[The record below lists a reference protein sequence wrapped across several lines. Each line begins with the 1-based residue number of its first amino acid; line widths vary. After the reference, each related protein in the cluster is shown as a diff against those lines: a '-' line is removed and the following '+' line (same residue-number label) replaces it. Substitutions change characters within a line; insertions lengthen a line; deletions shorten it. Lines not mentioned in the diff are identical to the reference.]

1 MPRKKELAVPFG
13 QKWLATPELTTNAI
27 KNIKKQILVPHPGQV
42 PIIESK
48 ARFKVV
54 NAGRRFGKTK
64 IAARALVV
72 KAIEQPGMLG
82 WWIAP
87 EYKNIKRGYAEVV
100 SQIPPILLAKPAPPV
115 TSQNLVLEF
124 KSGSVLEFYSGKNPD
139 AMAGAG
145 VDYAVID
152 EAALVPHGD
161 DVWNQLVRPTL
172 MDRGGGALFIS
183 TPRGKN
189 WFWELFNKGLSKHP
203 SNGDWACW
211 HRTSLDNPT
220 IPENVD
226 DPEERKRRREQEV
239 EEARLIMPEMLFK
252 QEILAEFMSSAA
264 SIFNLDTPGTV
275 IESTAEARGS
285 VFVGIDLAKKEDFT
299 VISAARAEDR
309 MPVYHRKFNEL
320 KWTDQRQ
327 MIHEAIKEIY
337 AAGAEEIRVGIDSTG
352 VGEAIADDLENEG
365 LDVERILFTNQ
376 WKERA
381 VGVLSRDF
389 QNGAAHILESAR
401 SEFDHYEYEMTA
413 AGNYKFESSVGHDDE
428 VSAKLIEH
436 WMLHTTSPSDI
447 KVLNAPEADKV
458 DTGAPAIAETIE
470 PDDPGSIMANDAA
483 WGDGSFSGGGAYSG
497 R

>member
-1 MPRKKELAVPFG
+1 MAGPTAAPFG
-13 QKWLATPELTTNAI
+13 RDWLASPELTTNAI
-27 KNIKKQILVPHPGQV
+27 QNIRRQILVPHPGQV
-42 PIIESK
+42 PIIEDKS
-48 ARFKVV
+48 RFKVV

-64 IAARALVV
+64 IAARMLVV

-100 SQIPPILLAKPAPPV
+100 SQIPPALLSKPAPPI

-124 KSGSVLEFYSGKNPD
+124 KNGSVLEFYSGKNPD

-152 EAALVPHGD
+152 EAALVPHGEE
-161 DVWNQLVRPTL
+161 VWNQLVRPTL

-189 WFWELFNKGLSKHP
+189 WFWELYNKGLSNHP
-203 SNGDWACW
+203 ANRDWGCW

-220 IPENVD
+220 IPENVS
-226 DPEERKRRREQEV
+226 DPEERKRRRELEV

-264 SIFNLDTPGTV
+264 SIFNLETPGAVVENTV
-275 IESTAEARGS
+275 EARGT
-285 VFVGIDLAKKEDFT
+285 VYVGIDLAKKEDFT

-320 KWTDQRQ
+320 KWTEQRQ

-337 AAGAEEIRVGIDSTG
+337 EAGAEEIRVGIDSTG
-352 VGEAIADDLENEG
+352 VGEAIADDLEAEG

-389 QNGAAHILESAR
+389 QNGDAHILSLAR

-436 WMLHTTSPSDI
+436 WMLHKIGPNEVR
-447 KVLNAPEADKV
+447 VLRAPESNLV
-458 DTGAPAIAETIE
+458 DTGAPEVAESLT
-470 PDDPGSIMANDAA
+470 PDDPFEIMQNEGA
-483 WGDGSFSGGGAYSG
+483 WGNETNSGGAFSGH
-497 R
+497 

>member
-1 MPRKKELAVPFG
+1 MARTTEVEAPYG
-13 QKWLATPELTTNAI
+13 QKWLASPELTTNAI
-27 KNIKKQILVPHPGQV
+27 KNIKKQILVPHTGQLD
-42 PIIESK
+42 IIKST

-64 IAARALVV
+64 IAARILVT

-100 SQIPPILLAKPAPPV
+100 SQIPPALLAKPAPPV

-152 EAALVPHGD
+152 EAALVPHGGD
-161 DVWNQLVRPTL
+161 VVWNQLVRPTL

-189 WFWELFNKGLSKHP
+189 WFWELYNKGLSGHP
-203 SNGDWACW
+203 SNRDWACW

-220 IPENVD
+220 IPENVA
-226 DPEERKRRREQEV
+226 DPEERKRRRELEV

-252 QEILAEFMSSAA
+252 QEILAQFMSSAA
-264 SIFNLDTPGTV
+264 SIFNLDTAGTV
-275 IESTAEARGS
+275 VDGTAEAKGS

-309 MPVYHRKFNEL
+309 MPVYHRRFNEL
-320 KWTDQRQ
+320 KWTDQRE
-327 MIHEAIKEIY
+327 MIHDAIREIY
-337 AAGAEEIRVGIDSTG
+337 EAGAEEIRVGIDATG

-365 LDVERILFTNQ
+365 LDVERIVFTNA

-389 QNGAAHILESAR
+389 QNGDAHILESAR
-401 SEFDHYEYEMTA
+401 SEFDHYEYEMTP

-436 WMLHTTSPSDI
+436 WMLHTTSPADI
-447 KVLNAPEADKV
+447 KMLKAPEADKQ
-458 DTGAPAIAETIE
+458 DTGAVVSSADGVA
-470 PDDPGSIMANDAA
+470 PDDPASIMANEAA
-483 WGDGSFSGGGAYSG
+483 WGNGSSGGAFSGH
-497 R
+497 